1 MARYYDAGS
10 QQWIT
15 VPDAPVGIADGSDVA
30 EGSTTD
36 AAGASTVVGQLKE
49 IVAGPLTV
57 EGSVSLAG
65 SGNYS
70 LETGGNLAETAQNT
84 SQIDELTKGV
94 YQCRN
99 ALLLI
104 LNCLSNANFSVDDLN
119 DNM

>member
-10 QQWIT
+10 QQW
-15 VPDAPVGIADGSDVA
+15 VEAPDQPVAVSDGKDA
-30 EGSTTD
+30 ALGATTD
-36 AAGASTVVGQLKE
+36 AAGADTAIGQLKQM
-49 IVAGPLTV
+49 VAGPLNV